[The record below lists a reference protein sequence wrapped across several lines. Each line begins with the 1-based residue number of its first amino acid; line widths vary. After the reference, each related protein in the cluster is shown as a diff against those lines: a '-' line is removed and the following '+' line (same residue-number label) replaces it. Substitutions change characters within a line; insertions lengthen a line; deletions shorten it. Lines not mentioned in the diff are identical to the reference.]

1 MITVRDVFPDF
12 EEFDVFIAEE
22 SVRKIYSLTNPS
34 TLWAQWPGKE
44 TDVYFWVTTDDKN
57 VGVNRNGEFVVCLPI
72 L

>member
-34 TLWAQWPGKE
+34 TLWATWPGKE

-57 VGVNRNGEFVVCLPI
+57 VGVNRNGEFVVCL
-72 L
+72 